1 MNTTD
6 QCEKCGRYLYTKKEA
21 AMQAEIERLGRL
33 LLRQDQMMTDQD
45 TEIERLRSALE
56 ALRHEHPIGLSGKAF
71 DIVEDALK

>member
-21 AMQAEIERLGRL
+21 AMQAEIERLKGRL
-33 LLRQDQMMTDQD
+33 ETAEMDRFEQGR
-45 TEIERLRSALE
+45 EIERLRSALE